1 MDYAKVIRERRPKL
15 RDNSVTAYALSLKSM
30 APPDNKDM
38 DYLYD
43 TEGIFQ
49 RLEKYKPNTRKNH
62 LNAAVVVLQGIDT
75 EKAKK
80 TTKIYEKRRDKYQED
95 YLDQT
100 KAHKKT
106 ASQETN
112 WIEWPDYVEMVDRL
126 GKEVKFVGAKGLSTP
141 VLAGAMKFQDYLV
154 TLLYQHFPVRND
166 FADLRVITSKEWK
179 KMTEE
184 EKTAENFLVV
194 AGGAKKTGFEM
205 VLNHY
210 KTSAKYGQR
219 RIKIEQEPVK
229 KALRRWLRHNESG
242 TLLINRKG
250 APLSSNGITKLL
262 SRVGR
267 REVGKSLGSSLLR
280 HSYLSHKYADVTDEK
295 KKDAE
300 MMMHSVAMQ
309 EEYIKKDE

>member
-30 APPDNKDM
+30 APSDNKDM

-43 TEGIFQ
+43 TEDIFQ

-106 ASQETN
+106 ASQEKN
-112 WIEWPDYVEMVDRL
+112 WIEWPDYVEMVDRM
-126 GKEVKFVGAKGLSTP
+126 GKEVKFVGAEGLTTQS
-141 VLAGAMKFQDYLV
+141 AMKFQDYLV

-179 KMTEE
+179 KMTEK
-184 EKTAENFLVV
+184 EKTSHNYLVV

-205 VLNHY
+205 ILNQY

-219 RIKIEQEPVK
+219 RIKIDQEPVK
-229 KALRRWLRHNESG
+229 KALRRWLRHNTSG
-242 TLLINRKG
+242 SMLINRKG

-262 SRVGR
+262 SRVGQ

>member
-30 APPDNKDM
+30 APSENKDM

-43 TEGIFQ
+43 TEDIFQ

-106 ASQETN
+106 ASQEKN
-112 WIEWPDYVEMVDRL
+112 WIEWPDYVEMVDRM
-126 GKEVKFVGAKGLSTP
+126 GKEVKFVGAEGLSTQS
-141 VLAGAMKFQDYLV
+141 AMKFQDYLV

-166 FADLRVITSKEWK
+166 FADLRVTRTPAAPRD
-179 KMTEE
+179 TE
-184 EKTAENFLVV
+184 
-194 AGGAKKTGFEM
+194 
-205 VLNHY
+205 
-210 KTSAKYGQR
+210 
-219 RIKIEQEPVK
+219 
-229 KALRRWLRHNESG
+229 
-242 TLLINRKG
+242 
-250 APLSSNGITKLL
+250 
-262 SRVGR
+262 
-267 REVGKSLGSSLLR
+267 GK
-280 HSYLSHKYADVTDEK
+280 
-295 KKDAE
+295 
-300 MMMHSVAMQ
+300 Q
-309 EEYIKKDE
+309 

>member
-43 TEGIFQ
+43 TEDIFQ

-106 ASQETN
+106 ASQEKN
-112 WIEWPDYVEMVDRL
+112 WIEWPDYVEMVDRM
-126 GKEVKFVGAKGLSTP
+126 GKEVKFVEPMTTTQS
-141 VLAGAMKFQDYLV
+141 AMKFQDYLV

-179 KMTEE
+179 KMTEK
-184 EKTAENFLVV
+184 EKTAHNYLVV
-194 AGGAKKTGFEM
+194 AGRAKKTGFEM
-205 VLNHY
+205 ILNLY

-219 RIKIEQEPVK
+219 RIKIDQEPVK
-229 KALRRWLRHNESG
+229 KALRRWLRHNTSG
-242 TLLINRKG
+242 SLLINRKG

-262 SRVGR
+262 SRVGQ

>member
-15 RDNSVTAYALSLKSM
+15 RDNSVTAYALSLKSL

-43 TEGIFQ
+43 TEAILQ
-49 RLEKYKPNTRKNH
+49 RLEKCKPNTRKNH

-80 TTKIYEKRRDKYQED
+80 VTKIYEKKRDKYQED
-95 YLDQT
+95 YIDQT
-100 KAHKKT
+100 KSHKKT
-106 ASQETN
+106 ASQEAN
-112 WIEWPDYVEMVDRL
+112 WIEWPDYVEMVDRMSH
-126 GKEVKFVGAKGLSTP
+126 EVKFSGEMTTST
-141 VLAGAMKFQDYLV
+141 AMKFQDYLV
-154 TLLYQHFPVRND
+154 ALLYRHFPVRND
-166 FADLRVITSKEWK
+166 FSDLKIILSKDWNNLTDEK
-179 KMTEE
+179 KTEHNYLM
-184 EKTAENFLVV
+184 KS
-194 AGGAKKTGFEM
+194 KTGFEII
-205 VLNHY
+205 LNHY
-210 KTSAKYGQR
+210 KTSDKYGQR
-219 RIKIEQEPVK
+219 RIKIDQEPVK
-229 KALRRWLRHNESG
+229 KALRRWLRHNTSG
-242 TLLINRKG
+242 SLLINRKG

-262 SRVGR
+262 SRVGQ

-280 HSYLSHKYADVTDEK
+280 HIYLSHKYADVTDEK